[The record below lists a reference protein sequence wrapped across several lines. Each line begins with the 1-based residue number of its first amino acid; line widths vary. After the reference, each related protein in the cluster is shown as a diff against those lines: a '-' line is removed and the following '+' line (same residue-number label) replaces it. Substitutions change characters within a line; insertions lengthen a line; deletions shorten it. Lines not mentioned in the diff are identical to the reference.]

1 MLGLIAI
8 IAIIAQVLPIEII
21 LLLAPIVV
29 YAVTFVV
36 RWALPKIPGWAI
48 VSVVVPVLSA
58 IVAWVATMINPEAS
72 FLLQVIL
79 GLLAVF
85 VNELIKQFQQ
95 LKG

>member
-1 MLGLIAI
+1 MLEMF
-8 IAIIAQVLPIEII
+8 AIIAQVLPIEII

-36 RWALPKIPGWAI
+36 KWAIPKIPGWAI

-58 IVAWVATMINPEAS
+58 IAAWVATMVNPEAS
-72 FLLQVIL
+72 FILQVFL

-85 VNELIKQFQQ
+85 VSELIKQFQQ
-95 LKG
+95 INTVKK